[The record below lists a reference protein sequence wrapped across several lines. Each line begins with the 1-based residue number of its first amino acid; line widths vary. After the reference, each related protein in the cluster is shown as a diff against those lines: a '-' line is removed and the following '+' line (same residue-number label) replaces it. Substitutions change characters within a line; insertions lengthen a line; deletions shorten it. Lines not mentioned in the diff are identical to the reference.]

1 LFFGL
6 CAPPHLL
13 ERYVIRTFAVA
24 GLSLLV
30 LAACSPGGGKPDA
43 ASDDPNVALRP
54 LIAQWSKDLE
64 ATHSACATKV
74 EGKGCQDF
82 QVTCKAEHTVG
93 PGDAQ
98 KGVTEQVI
106 AAMTFAGRNADGS
119 TGKSGSAFA
128 LFSKTKDGWT
138 RGEAMPVN
146 LQTCAPV

>member
-1 LFFGL
+1 M
-6 CAPPHLL
+6 
-13 ERYVIRTFAVA
+13 IRTIAVA
-24 GLSLLV
+24 GLSLFV
-30 LAACSPGGGKPDA
+30 LAACSQGGGGKSEA

-54 LIAQWSKDLE
+54 LIAQWSKDIE
-64 ATHSACATKV
+64 TTHSACATKV

-93 PGDAQ
+93 PDDAG
-98 KGVTEQVI
+98 KGVTEQVV

>member
-1 LFFGL
+1 MFAL
-6 CAPPHLL
+6 CAPPVSL
-13 ERYVIRTFAVA
+13 ERFVIRNFTVA
-24 GLSLLV
+24 GLSLLL
-30 LAACSPGGGKPDA
+30 LAACSPGGGDEA

-64 ATHSACATKV
+64 ATHSACTAKV

-82 QVTCKAEHTVG
+82 QVTCKAEHVVG
-93 PGDAQ
+93 PADAQ
-98 KGVTEQVI
+98 KGVTAQVV
-106 AAMTFAGRNADGS
+106 AAMTFAGRNPDGS

-128 LFSKTKDGWT
+128 LFSKTDAGWT